1 MTVFSML
8 YCKKIKQ
15 FLIICLLALSA
26 TPVLAGNSSLNV
38 KSAELESFEDGYV
51 LNADVDAKF
60 SNAIEEAVNR
70 GFELNFIFEFQLSK
84 PRKYWFDDEVATT
97 IHRVSLTY
105 HALSRQ
111 YLVIRGDQQKTF
123 VRLDEALDD
132 LTYIHNLK
140 VFQKSEVEK
149 GEVYKAVF
157 LMRLDTKKLPKSLQG
172 ESISLD
178 DWKLSSQR
186 FEWTPNL
193 FK

>member
-1 MTVFSML
+1 ML
-8 YCKKIKQ
+8 CYKRIKQ
-15 FLIICLLALSA
+15 FLIICLLAFFA
-26 TPVLAGNSSLNV
+26 APVMAGNSSLNV
-38 KSAELESFEDGYV
+38 KSAELELFEDSYV
-51 LNADVDAKF
+51 LNADIDAKF

-123 VRLDEALDD
+123 VRLDEAIDD

-140 VFQKSEVEK
+140 VFPKAEIEK
-149 GEVYKAVF
+149 GEVYKAAF
-157 LMRLDTKKLPKSLQG
+157 LMRLDTKKLPKTLQG

-178 DWKLSSQR
+178 DWNLSSQR
-186 FEWTPNL
+186 FEWMPNL

>member
-1 MTVFSML
+1 M
-8 YCKKIKQ
+8 
-15 FLIICLLALSA
+15 ICLLAFIASA
-26 TPVLAGNSSLNV
+26 ALAGNSSLNV
-38 KSAELESFEDGYV
+38 KSAELEPFEDGYA
-51 LNADVDAKF
+51 LNADIDAKF
-60 SNAIEEAVNR
+60 SSAIEEAVNR

-123 VRLDEALDD
+123 VRLDEAIDD

-149 GEVYKAVF
+149 GEPYKAAF
-157 LMRLDTKKLPKSLQG
+157 LMRLDTKKLPKTLQG

-186 FEWTPNL
+186 FEWIPNL